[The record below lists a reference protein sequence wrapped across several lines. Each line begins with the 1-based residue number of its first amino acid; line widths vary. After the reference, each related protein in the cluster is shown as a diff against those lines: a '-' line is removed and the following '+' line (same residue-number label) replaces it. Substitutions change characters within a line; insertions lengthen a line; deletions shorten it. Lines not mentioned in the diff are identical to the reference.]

1 MVMLEA
7 PTEAELDAARVSVLA
22 PAELA
27 GPKEAVT
34 PGGRPEAARET
45 VPVNPFFSFTAM
57 EPVLEPPCMRLSV
70 VGVAKMLKA
79 GDALTVNA
87 IFAVPVRPSEVPAI
101 VMVDVPAAAELLAS
115 SVRVLPVMVLAGLNV
130 AVTPA
135 GNPATARFTALVKPG
150 CEATVMVLVPLVPG
164 AMERAEAEDDKLK
177 AGVFVVAVKLLISGW
192 PAGLP
197 HPVAR
202 S

>member
-1 MVMLEA
+1 MLEA

-34 PGGRPEAARET
+34 PGGSPEAASET

-57 EPVLEPPCMRLSV
+57 EPVLDPPCVRFSV
-70 VGVAKMLKA
+70 VGVATMLNA
-79 GDALTVNA
+79 GDALTVRA
-87 IFAVPVRPSEVPAI
+87 IFAVPVRPPEVP
-101 VMVDVPAAAELLAS
+101 VMVIVDVAAAAELLAS
-115 SVRVLPVMVLAGLNV
+115 SVSVLPVMVLAGLNV

-135 GNPATARFTALVKPG
+135 GNPVTARFTALVKPG
-150 CEATVMVLVPLVPG
+150 CEVTVIVLVPLVPG
-164 AMERAEAEDDKLK
+164 AMERAEAEDDKLN
-177 AGVFVVAVKLLISGW
+177 AGVFDVAVKLLIRGW